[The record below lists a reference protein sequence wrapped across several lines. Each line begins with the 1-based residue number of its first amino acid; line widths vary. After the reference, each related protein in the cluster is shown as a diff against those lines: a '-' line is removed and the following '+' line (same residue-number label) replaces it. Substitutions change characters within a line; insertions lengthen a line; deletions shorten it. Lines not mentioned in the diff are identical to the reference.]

1 MPLADFHRS
10 DPFTLGIELEL
21 QVVNPPGYDLSQDAS
36 TLIADV
42 QHQLTVGEAKH
53 DITESMLEI
62 ATGVCRDISH
72 AQTQLSAIQQA
83 VQRAALRHHLQI
95 CGGGSHPFHAW
106 QRQQISDN
114 PRYVKTVEHFGYLAQ
129 QATVFGQ
136 HVHVGCQSGDDALYL
151 LHGLSRFVPHFIA
164 LNAASPWF
172 DSTDSRFACSRLNRF
187 SSYPDN
193 GPMPWVADWQGFRR
207 LFRQLS
213 YTSMID
219 SMKDLHWDIRPSPQ
233 FGTVEVR
240 VMDTPLTLAQ
250 AIHIAGFIQ
259 TLACWLLT
267 ERPFKHQPDD
277 YLLYPFNRYQAC
289 RYGLD
294 GTLTD
299 VRSGEQRSIRQELLQ
314 LADRLAPF
322 AHQLKATAALEA
334 VVRQAKSPHSEA
346 QQMRDFI
353 ANGGSL
359 SGLVQNTVRFGRH
372 KAARRVYSA
381 QTIERTAHVITL
393 PAPPGAA
400 APGRR
405 RQRRLYPHR
414 PDADP
419 AELSGGCAERAH
431 CDVLAGSAR
440 QSVGFPAFAAGGY
453 RWRRPGADGDE
464 RRHLR

>member
-1 MPLADFHRS
+1 MYTIGSFLREEELTGLKLMTDTADLQAEITNINIIDNPDSYDWLSSGDFLLTTGYFLRDDEAMQRQLVRELSELGCVGLAIKTRRYLDVIPEAMLEEANRLGFPLINIPVQYPLSKICKVVFGRLSGGGVEKADRFVSLYHS
-10 DPFTLGIELEL
+10 
-21 QVVNPPGYDLSQDAS
+21 
-36 TLIADV
+36 
-42 QHQLTVGEAKH
+42 
-53 DITESMLEI
+53 ITESMLEI

-72 AQTQLSAIQQA
+72 AQIQLSAIQQA

-114 PRYVKTVEHFGYLAQ
+114 PRYVKPVEHFGYLAQ

-136 HVHVGCQSGDDALYL
+136 HVHVGCQSGDDAIYL

-299 VRSGEQRSIRQELLQ
+299 VRSGEQRSIRQEILQ

-359 SGLVQNTVRFGRH
+359 SGLVQKH
-372 KAARRVYSA
+372 CEIWAA
-381 QTIERTAHVITL
+381 
-393 PAPPGAA
+393 
-400 APGRR
+400 
-405 RQRRLYPHR
+405 
-414 PDADP
+414 
-419 AELSGGCAERAH
+419 
-431 CDVLAGSAR
+431 
-440 QSVGFPAFAAGGY
+440 
-453 RWRRPGADGDE
+453 
-464 RRHLR
+464 

>member
-1 MPLADFHRS
+1 MGAPEIVERAREAGLDVI
-10 DPFTLGIELEL
+10 G
-21 QVVNPPGYDLSQDAS
+21 
-36 TLIADV
+36 IAD
-42 QHQLTVGEAKH
+42 HNTCENFPGIHEAAAGVPVVLPCIETQSAE
-53 DITESMLEI
+53 DIHILCVFPDYET
-62 ATGVCRDISH
+62 
-72 AQTQLSAIQQA
+72 
-83 VQRAALRHHLQI
+83 AAGYKEWLWRRI
-95 CGGGSHPFHAW
+95 RP
-106 QRQQISDN
+106 IPND
-114 PRYVKTVEHFGYLAQ
+114 VEHFGYLAQ

-136 HVHVGCQSGDDALYL
+136 HVHVGCQSGDDAIYL

-299 VRSGEQRSIRQELLQ
+299 VRSGEQRSIRQEILQ

-334 VVRQAKSPHSEA
+334 VVRQAKSPQSEA

-359 SGLVQNTVRFGRH
+359 SGLVQKH
-372 KAARRVYSA
+372 CEIWAA
-381 QTIERTAHVITL
+381 
-393 PAPPGAA
+393 
-400 APGRR
+400 
-405 RQRRLYPHR
+405 
-414 PDADP
+414 
-419 AELSGGCAERAH
+419 
-431 CDVLAGSAR
+431 
-440 QSVGFPAFAAGGY
+440 
-453 RWRRPGADGDE
+453 
-464 RRHLR
+464 

>member
-42 QHQLTVGEAKH
+42 QHELTVGEAKH

-72 AQTQLSAIQQA
+72 AQIQLSAIQQA

-136 HVHVGCQSGDDALYL
+136 HVHVGCQSGDDAIYL

-240 VMDTPLTLAQ
+240 VMDTPDPRPGDPYRRLYSDPGLLAVDG
-250 AIHIAGFIQ
+250 A
-259 TLACWLLT
+259 
-267 ERPFKHQPDD
+267 PFKHQPDD
-277 YLLYPFNRYQAC
+277 YLLYP
-289 RYGLD
+289 
-294 GTLTD
+294 LTA
-299 VRSGEQRSIRQELLQ
+299 IRP
-314 LADRLAPF
+314 A
-322 AHQLKATAALEA
+322 ATGWTGPSPTCAA
-334 VVRQAKSPHSEA
+334 
-346 QQMRDFI
+346 
-353 ANGGSL
+353 GS
-359 SGLVQNTVRFGRH
+359 S
-372 KAARRVYSA
+372 AASARRSCSSP
-381 QTIERTAHVITL
+381 TGWL
-393 PAPPGAA
+393 
-400 APGRR
+400 
-405 RQRRLYPHR
+405 
-414 PDADP
+414 
-419 AELSGGCAERAH
+419 LSPI
-431 CDVLAGSAR
+431 S
-440 QSVGFPAFAAGGY
+440 
-453 RWRRPGADGDE
+453 
-464 RRHLR
+464 

>member
-1 MPLADFHRS
+1 MHQPLYGKFQ
-10 DPFTLGIELEL
+10 I
-21 QVVNPPGYDLSQDAS
+21 
-36 TLIADV
+36 
-42 QHQLTVGEAKH
+42 
-53 DITESMLEI
+53 IT
-62 ATGVCRDISH
+62 
-72 AQTQLSAIQQA
+72 
-83 VQRAALRHHLQI
+83 LRHFLFIPRPPPPRILRRDQ
-95 CGGGSHPFHAW
+95 SL

-136 HVHVGCQSGDDALYL
+136 HVHVGCQSGDDAIYL

-299 VRSGEQRSIRQELLQ
+299 VRSGEQRSIRQEILQ

-359 SGLVQNTVRFGRH
+359 SGLVQKH
-372 KAARRVYSA
+372 CEIWAA
-381 QTIERTAHVITL
+381 
-393 PAPPGAA
+393 
-400 APGRR
+400 
-405 RQRRLYPHR
+405 
-414 PDADP
+414 
-419 AELSGGCAERAH
+419 
-431 CDVLAGSAR
+431 
-440 QSVGFPAFAAGGY
+440 
-453 RWRRPGADGDE
+453 
-464 RRHLR
+464 

>member
-42 QHQLTVGEAKH
+42 QHELTVGEAKH

-72 AQTQLSAIQQA
+72 AQIQLSAIQQA

-136 HVHVGCQSGDDALYL
+136 HVHVGCQSSDDAIYL

-240 VMDTPLTLAQ
+240 VMDTP
-250 AIHIAGFIQ
+250 
-259 TLACWLLT
+259 
-267 ERPFKHQPDD
+267 
-277 YLLYPFNRYQAC
+277 
-289 RYGLD
+289 
-294 GTLTD
+294 
-299 VRSGEQRSIRQELLQ
+299 
-314 LADRLAPF
+314 
-322 AHQLKATAALEA
+322 
-334 VVRQAKSPHSEA
+334 
-346 QQMRDFI
+346 
-353 ANGGSL
+353 
-359 SGLVQNTVRFGRH
+359 
-372 KAARRVYSA
+372 
-381 QTIERTAHVITL
+381 
-393 PAPPGAA
+393 
-400 APGRR
+400 
-405 RQRRLYPHR
+405 
-414 PDADP
+414 
-419 AELSGGCAERAH
+419 
-431 CDVLAGSAR
+431 
-440 QSVGFPAFAAGGY
+440 
-453 RWRRPGADGDE
+453 
-464 RRHLR
+464 

>member
-42 QHQLTVGEAKH
+42 QHELTVGEAKH

-72 AQTQLSAIQQA
+72 AQIQLSAIQQA

-136 HVHVGCQSGDDALYL
+136 HVHVGCQSGDDAIYL

-250 AIHIAGFIQ
+250 AIHRRLYSD
-259 TLACWLLT
+259 LACWLLT

-299 VRSGEQRSIRQELLQ
+299 VRSGEQRSIRQEILQ

-334 VVRQAKSPHSEA
+334 VVRQAKSPQSEA

-359 SGLVQNTVRFGRH
+359 SGLVQKH
-372 KAARRVYSA
+372 CEIWAA
-381 QTIERTAHVITL
+381 
-393 PAPPGAA
+393 
-400 APGRR
+400 
-405 RQRRLYPHR
+405 
-414 PDADP
+414 
-419 AELSGGCAERAH
+419 
-431 CDVLAGSAR
+431 
-440 QSVGFPAFAAGGY
+440 
-453 RWRRPGADGDE
+453 
-464 RRHLR
+464 

>member
-1 MPLADFHRS
+1 MPRHQPCANPAQRHPAGGPARGAAPSSAD
-10 DPFTLGIELEL
+10 
-21 QVVNPPGYDLSQDAS
+21 
-36 TLIADV
+36 
-42 QHQLTVGEAKH
+42 
-53 DITESMLEI
+53 
-62 ATGVCRDISH
+62 
-72 AQTQLSAIQQA
+72 
-83 VQRAALRHHLQI
+83 LRRRFP
-95 CGGGSHPFHAW
+95 PFHAR

-136 HVHVGCQSGDDALYL
+136 HVHVGCQSGDDAIYL

-299 VRSGEQRSIRQELLQ
+299 VRSGEQRSIRQEILQ

-359 SGLVQNTVRFGRH
+359 SGLVQKH
-372 KAARRVYSA
+372 CEIWAA
-381 QTIERTAHVITL
+381 
-393 PAPPGAA
+393 
-400 APGRR
+400 
-405 RQRRLYPHR
+405 
-414 PDADP
+414 
-419 AELSGGCAERAH
+419 
-431 CDVLAGSAR
+431 
-440 QSVGFPAFAAGGY
+440 
-453 RWRRPGADGDE
+453 
-464 RRHLR
+464 

>member
-36 TLIADV
+36 
-42 QHQLTVGEAKH
+42 
-53 DITESMLEI
+53 ITESMLEI

-72 AQTQLSAIQQA
+72 AQIQLSAIQQA

-136 HVHVGCQSGDDALYL
+136 HVHVGCQSGDDAIYL

-299 VRSGEQRSIRQELLQ
+299 VRSGEQRSIRQEILQ

-334 VVRQAKSPHSEA
+334 VVRQAKSPQSEA

-359 SGLVQNTVRFGRH
+359 SGLVQKH
-372 KAARRVYSA
+372 CEIWAA
-381 QTIERTAHVITL
+381 
-393 PAPPGAA
+393 
-400 APGRR
+400 
-405 RQRRLYPHR
+405 
-414 PDADP
+414 
-419 AELSGGCAERAH
+419 
-431 CDVLAGSAR
+431 
-440 QSVGFPAFAAGGY
+440 
-453 RWRRPGADGDE
+453 
-464 RRHLR
+464 